1 MSRAVSSGKPDPVVY
16 CKITHVKDDD
26 WCPRTFRKITICSY
40 YFWLFVQWPLLYI
53 FLLYTT
59 GTVRCQFFVG
69 WKLLGVLHPKFK
81 KKIHCEICTYF
92 TKEGPISMIHLN
104 SKVIFKVLN
113 YFYCSLSF
121 LNEECIATG
130 NNIESTFCI
139 FMVNI
144 WSFLWVHCWHWCNR
158 EFDRTFPFFLRETW
172 KMITIVL
179 HYIQY
184 LPFSFLHFPT
194 QLVLNSPII
203 LSPVF

>member
-1 MSRAVSSGKPDPVVY
+1 MIDV
-16 CKITHVKDDD
+16 HVHFG
-26 WCPRTFRKITICSY
+26 RL
-40 YFWLFVQWPLLYI
+40 LFVCIISDSLSNGLSFTSSFCTQQEPSDVSFLWDENYLEYYI
-53 FLLYTT
+53 LSS
-59 GTVRCQFFVG
+59 R
-69 WKLLGVLHPKFK
+69 

-144 WSFLWVHCWHWCNR
+144 WSFLWVHCWHWYNR
-158 EFDRTFPFFLRETW
+158 EFDRTFPFLRETW